1 MLSRMSLMSMGLLI
15 LSACSSAPVPP
26 VAPEDARVRSE
37 AMNQFV
43 ILPGDTLSVKLFYNP
58 ELNEE
63 VTVRPD
69 GRISLQLVN
78 EIIAAGR
85 TPSQL
90 TEILS
95 EQYRKELKTPQ
106 VTVIVRSFSGH
117 KIYVNGEV
125 NKPGDFVVTTSVTL
139 LQAIASAGG
148 LKETAENNQ
157 VIIIRKT
164 SAAKPLIII
173 ADVEAAIEGRD
184 LTQDI
189 ALLPFDIVYVP
200 RSNIANVNQW
210 VDQYIRKNLP
220 FYPSIGVFV
229 PIQ

>member
-1 MLSRMSLMSMGLLI
+1 
-15 LSACSSAPVPP
+15 
-26 VAPEDARVRSE
+26 
-37 AMNQFV
+37 MNQFV